1 MKTLTKKIIQIQQEL
16 NAPKNC
22 YNSFGNYHYRNLE
35 NILEAVKPLL
45 VREELLLNISDE
57 LVEKGDRYYIK
68 AVATISDG
76 SNSITSTAYAREA
89 MVKKSMD
96 EAQITG
102 AASSYA
108 RKYALGGL
116 LLIDDNQDPDTDVYT
131 SLSEESKKSSKT
143 SMKTKKE
150 KVEEE
155 KGVDTNIL
163 HNILQKF
170 ASINLTPEDV
180 CKHLGVKSIDEIKE
194 SHIAKLRAYYTKTE
208 KGAKNE
214 N

>member
-1 MKTLTKKIIQIQQEL
+1 MKTLTKKIIKIQQEL
-16 NAPKNC
+16 NAPKSC

-45 VREELLLNISDE
+45 VREDLLLNISDE
-57 LVEKGDRYYIK
+57 LVEQGERYYIK

-76 SNSITSTAYAREA
+76 INSISSTAYARET

-116 LLIDDNQDPDTDVYT
+116 FLIDDNQDPDTNAYT
-131 SLSEESKKSSKT
+131 SASNNDAKPSKPKSKKVEKNDD
-143 SMKTKKE
+143 KPVDKE
-150 KVEEE
+150 LL
-155 KGVDTNIL
+155 TNIL
-163 HNILQKF
+163 AKF
-170 ASINLTPEDV
+170 AEIDIAPQDIY
-180 CKHLGVKSIDEIKE
+180 KYLGVQSGDEINQ
-194 SHIAKLRAYYTKTE
+194 SHVNKLRAYYQAE
-208 KGAKNE
+208 KGE
-214 N
+214 

>member
-116 LLIDDNQDPDTDVYT
+116 FLIDDNQDPDTDVYT
-131 SLSEESKKSSKT
+131 SASNNEAKPSKPKSKKVEKKT
-143 SMKTKKE
+143 VETGDKPVDKE
-150 KVEEE
+150 IVN
-155 KGVDTNIL
+155 NIL
-163 HNILQKF
+163 AKF
-170 ASINLTPEDV
+170 AEIEIAPQDIY
-180 CKHLGVKSIDEIKE
+180 KYLGIKSGDEIKQN
-194 SHIAKLRAYYTKTE
+194 HVNTLRAYYQAE
-208 KGAKNE
+208 KGV
-214 N
+214 

>member
-16 NAPKNC
+16 NAPKSC

-116 LLIDDNQDPDTDVYT
+116 FLIDDNQDPDTDVYT
-131 SLSEESKKSSKT
+131 SASNNEAKPSKPKSKKVEKKT
-143 SMKTKKE
+143 VETGDKPVDKE
-150 KVEEE
+150 IVN
-155 KGVDTNIL
+155 NIL
-163 HNILQKF
+163 AKF
-170 ASINLTPEDV
+170 AEIEIAPQDIY
-180 CKHLGVKSIDEIKE
+180 KYLGIKSGDEIKQN
-194 SHIAKLRAYYTKTE
+194 HVNTLRAYYQAE
-208 KGAKNE
+208 KGV
-214 N
+214 